1 MKNESRILHIVALIS
16 LVVALPAYAQNS
28 GYQPRPA
35 RTHSSGAGRTLTGPS
50 TATPASIVAAFLGER
65 GVVVSAAS
73 LVRAGNPVAA
83 RNGITVVRL
92 EQTVGG
98 LTLYG
103 VYARASLTS
112 RGELVHLI
120 ENLVPQAPGSVAAP
134 RINEAQALS
143 AVLGQLYPGE
153 RINAAPVRREGQA
166 VVFERTP
173 FFHDSPT
180 VTRVAFVAADGSIR
194 PGLLVDTWSERENL
208 LHHTLVGPD
217 GAVLS
222 VERRTSFDAYNV
234 FVEDPGKTPQDVVF
248 GPGAGNPQSPVGWLF
263 AGAQNSIDIAG
274 NNVEAYLDADADNRP
289 DAGGVV
295 VTNGEFLTDANL
307 AEQPTTDA
315 ELRGGGAEPVL
326 LEQRAARHPVSARL
340 HRVSR

>member
-1 MKNESRILHIVALIS
+1 MKNESRIFHIVALIS
-16 LVVALPAYAQNS
+16 LVVALPAYAQNA
-28 GYQPRPA
+28 YQPRPA

-50 TATPASIVAAFLGER
+50 TATPASVVAAFLGER

-73 LVRAGNPVAA
+73 LVRAGDPVAA

-143 AVLGQLYPGE
+143 AVLDQLYPGE
-153 RINAAPVRREGQA
+153 RLNAAPVRREGQT

-180 VTRVAFVAADGSIR
+180 VTRVAFVAADGLIR
-194 PGLLVDTWSERENL
+194 AGLLVDTWSER
-208 LHHTLVGPD
+208 
-217 GAVLS
+217 
-222 VERRTSFDAYNV
+222 
-234 FVEDPGKTPQDVVF
+234 
-248 GPGAGNPQSPVGWLF
+248 
-263 AGAQNSIDIAG
+263 
-274 NNVEAYLDADADNRP
+274 
-289 DAGGVV
+289 
-295 VTNGEFLTDANL
+295 
-307 AEQPTTDA
+307 
-315 ELRGGGAEPVL
+315 AEPSPPHARWSRWRCAVRGAAHQL
-326 LEQRAARHPVSARL
+326 RRVQRF
-340 HRVSR
+340 HRGSRPRPRSRWCNGPRRRQR

>member
-1 MKNESRILHIVALIS
+1 MKNPSRIFHIVALVS

-50 TATPASIVAAFLGER
+50 TATPASVVAAFLGER

-73 LVRAGNPVAA
+73 LVRVGDPVAA

-194 PGLLVDTWSERENL
+194 AGLLVDTWSERENL

-234 FVEDPGKTPQDVVF
+234 FTEDPGKTPQQVVP
-248 GPGAGNPQSPVGWLF
+248 GPGAGNAESPGGMAVRR
-263 AGAQNSIDIAG
+263 IAEQHRYRG
-274 NNVEAYLDADADNRP
+274 KQRRSVPRRRRRQPPGRGRSRGDERRVP
-289 DAGGVV
+289 DAG
-295 VTNGEFLTDANL
+295 
-307 AEQPTTDA
+307 QPCGAADDPA

-326 LEQRAARHPVSARL
+326 LEQRAA
-340 HRVSR
+340 

>member
-73 LVRAGNPVAA
+73 LVRAGDPVAA

-120 ENLVPQAPGSVAAP
+120 ENLVPQAP
-134 RINEAQALS
+134 R
-143 AVLGQLYPGE
+143 LGC
-153 RINAAPVRREGQA
+153 
-166 VVFERTP
+166 RTT
-173 FFHDSPT
+173 HQ
-180 VTRVAFVAADGSIR
+180 RG
-194 PGLLVDTWSERENL
+194 
-208 LHHTLVGPD
+208 
-217 GAVLS
+217 
-222 VERRTSFDAYNV
+222 
-234 FVEDPGKTPQDVVF
+234 
-248 GPGAGNPQSPVGWLF
+248 
-263 AGAQNSIDIAG
+263 AGAQRRA
-274 NNVEAYLDADADNRP
+274 RP
-289 DAGGVV
+289 ALPG
-295 VTNGEFLTDANL
+295 
-307 AEQPTTDA
+307 
-315 ELRGGGAEPVL
+315 
-326 LEQRAARHPVSARL
+326 RAP
-340 HRVSR
+340 